1 MSPDLRAIKQAL
13 NVSDDC
19 IGNSGHVRIG
29 DVLRELVLI
38 LVLLLRAGIGGRG
51 VGNLLLLA
59 T

>member
-13 NVSDDC
+13 NVCDDG
-19 IGNSGHVRIG
+19 IGNSWHVRIG

-38 LVLLLRAGIGGRG
+38 LVLLLRGGIGGRG
-51 VGNLLLLA
+51 EGNLLPLA

>member
-13 NVSDDC
+13 NVCDDC
-19 IGNSGHVRIG
+19 IGNSWHVRIG

-38 LVLLLRAGIGGRG
+38 LVLLLRGVVGGRG
-51 VGNLLLLA
+51 EGNLLLLA